1 MISFLLDLVFVTPAV
16 SPVIVNLPIRFVK
29 ECYMVLQLIF
39 SAFNLDPSIDP
50 DRCIVHTSQRLFGDV
65 LETP

>member
-50 DRCIVHTSQRLFGDV
+50 DRSIVHTSQRLFGDV